1 MPEPADSLHER
12 LVAAS
17 GLATLVDEA
26 RATWAARA
34 GLDDG
39 ASSGEDAAVSGG
51 PADGEAADGESAG
64 DAAEAVSPDGTEAV
78 ADGAERAHDAEGSRP
93 AGDQQTA
100 ARRRTT
106 PRRPQSPPRWR
117 AFEDAFPTF
126 YQFTNRPRG

>member
-34 GLDDG
+34 GLDDR
-39 ASSGEDAAVSGG
+39 SSGEDAAVLGG
-51 PADGEAADGESAG
+51 PADGDGTGEAAD
-64 DAAEAVSPDGTEAV
+64 AVPPDGSEAV
-78 ADGAERAHDAEGSRP
+78 ADGAQRATDAVASQP
-93 AGDQQTA
+93 AGDRKRATT
-100 ARRRTT
+100 RRAT
-106 PRRPQSPPRWR
+106 PPRPRSTPRWR